1 MKQDIFILPNSSLYF
16 ALQKLQATGLKCLI
30 VIDKKKKLLGTIS
43 DGDIRRA
50 IINRTK
56 VSSKINKIYN
66 KNCLFIY
73 ESLID
78 MQSIQKK
85 MDLDSIDIVPV
96 VNKKKLIIDYIKKD
110 EFKNFV
116 PSNNKKNLDKKVD
129 INLEVVIMA
138 GGEGTRLRPF
148 TSILPKALI
157 PLKEKTVIEKIIE
170 NFLKFQFKKFI
181 ISINY
186 KSVIIKS
193 FFKELNPKFKYKFL
207 VEKKKLGT
215 AGCLYLLKNNIKK
228 DYLIVNCDSLLDFN
242 YADFCLHHKENKN
255 DITLVVSV
263 KKFTI
268 PYGTCVLNEKGL
280 IKSFNE
286 KPNQHFLVNT
296 GMYIINNQIFKFIK
310 NNQYLDF
317 NDLIML
323 SKKRKK
329 KIGVFPVSE
338 KSWQDVG
345 QWKDYSD
352 ALKMND

>member
-96 VNKKKLIIDYIKKD
+96 VNKKKLIIDYIKKN

-116 PSNNKKNLDKKVD
+116 PSNNKKNLDKKID

-157 PLKEKTVIEKIIE
+157 PIKE
-170 NFLKFQFKKFI
+170 
-181 ISINY
+181 
-186 KSVIIKS
+186 
-193 FFKELNPKFKYKFL
+193 
-207 VEKKKLGT
+207 
-215 AGCLYLLKNNIKK
+215 
-228 DYLIVNCDSLLDFN
+228 
-242 YADFCLHHKENKN
+242 
-255 DITLVVSV
+255 
-263 KKFTI
+263 
-268 PYGTCVLNEKGL
+268 
-280 IKSFNE
+280 
-286 KPNQHFLVNT
+286 
-296 GMYIINNQIFKFIK
+296 
-310 NNQYLDF
+310 
-317 NDLIML
+317 
-323 SKKRKK
+323 
-329 KIGVFPVSE
+329 
-338 KSWQDVG
+338 
-345 QWKDYSD
+345 
-352 ALKMND
+352 